1 MTSNWTDALVLKI
14 LLLFQYPSVSHCL
27 LLTLS
32 EEITIPLSL
41 CNFQVTLCFT
51 LSSSESWANP
61 EGARPWGGLFPQS
74 AVAAWV
80 VLVAATKSTTH
91 LPPWGQVLCRKA
103 ASRHGWN
110 RDHSGQG
117 GQHVLH
123 AETGVLVAKLVLG
136 RRSGGRGLSKDRGT
150 GLDTNQAYRV
160 TKPKQRPPRQIQEGS
175 YVFAC

>member
-1 MTSNWTDALVLKI
+1 MHSNSRLFIKCVKNIYDIKLNRCLGFKDLV
-14 LLLFQYPSVSHCL
+14 
-27 LLTLS
+27 
-32 EEITIPLSL
+32 TIPL

-61 EGARPWGGLFPQS
+61 KGARPWGGLFPQS